1 MKPTAETFEQWNEV
15 HALKH
20 DLDKFYNHPNRL
32 FRYIENKRVST
43 LIKFADI
50 KEDNLVLEVGCG
62 AGNILERIPK
72 GILYGVDISSIQ
84 IERAKKRLGDKA
96 TIIKCPGESLPFD
109 DKYFDRILCTEV
121 FEHVFDPLPVLM
133 ELHRTL
139 KDNGIV
145 SLSVPNERLI
155 NFTKRSLSAAG
166 MKRIL
171 KPKES
176 GWDLSLKN
184 NLEEWHLH
192 SYSLGLIKKQI
203 RNIFRIQII
212 AEIPNT
218 LVPFRYVLKLA
229 KK

>member
-32 FRYIENKRVST
+32 FRYIENKMVST
-43 LIKFADI
+43 LIKFAEI

-62 AGNILERIPK
+62 AGNILERISK

-84 IERAKKRLGDKA
+84 IERAKKRLGGKA

-121 FEHVFDPLPVLM
+121 FEHVFDPHPVLM

-139 KDNGIV
+139 KDNSIV
-145 SLSVPNERLI
+145 YLSVPNKSCI
-155 NFTKRSLSAAG
+155 YLSEN
-166 MKRIL
+166 IL
-171 KPKES
+171 S
-176 GWDLSLKN
+176 
-184 NLEEWHLH
+184 
-192 SYSLGLIKKQI
+192 
-203 RNIFRIQII
+203 
-212 AEIPNT
+212 
-218 LVPFRYVLKLA
+218 
-229 KK
+229 